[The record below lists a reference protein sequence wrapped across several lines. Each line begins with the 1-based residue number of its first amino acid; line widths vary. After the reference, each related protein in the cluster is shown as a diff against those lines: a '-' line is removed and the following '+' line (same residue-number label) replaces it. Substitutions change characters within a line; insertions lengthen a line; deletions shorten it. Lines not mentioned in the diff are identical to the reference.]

1 MTHKKTA
8 QSQSTYKVYIITPSC
23 FIAHPPFFLCQA
35 TTQECHNRKE
45 MWVPFLNPTLFC
57 IIKKEKDLP
66 WSTLPPVWQPGCLG
80 HPCDPETQRESKG
93 ESRYPTPHP
102 QRCGAQRPGKASN
115 PTQLLLLLL
124 HTKLILR
131 CAHLSWETNSHHNN
145 KKEAMLLSESWDKK
159 DRAYLCGCM
168 AAWHTVMS
176 TLIKHGGHSQTSAGE
191 GSALQAR
198 RSGPSDVSQILTGR
212 SPHRQDTRLP
222 LIGGNVSWVIIF
234 VQCRQG
240 QHCECQR
247 QGKKKKQR
255 ARPKTTK

>member
-1 MTHKKTA
+1 MTHKKA
-8 QSQSTYKVYIITPSC
+8 AESQSTYKGYII
-23 FIAHPPFFLCQA
+23 PPPPLLPIPHSFSARLQHKTA
-35 TTQECHNRKE
+35 TTEKE
-45 MWVPFLNPTLFC
+45 MWVPFLNLTLFC
-57 IIKKEKDLP
+57 IIKKKGKGFAMVHSASLYGSLVVWGTHVTLRHRERARVRVVTQPPTLLH
-66 WSTLPPVWQPGCLG
+66 STV
-80 HPCDPETQRESKG
+80 EE
-93 ESRYPTPHP
+93 
-102 QRCGAQRPGKASN
+102 RPGKASN
-115 PTQLLLLLL
+115 PAQLLLL

-131 CAHLSWETNSHHNN
+131 CARSSWETNIHHNK
-145 KKEAMLLSESWDKK
+145 KKEAMLSESWDKK

-176 TLIKHGGHSQTSAGE
+176 TLIKHGGHSQPSVGE

-212 SPHRQDTRLP
+212 FPCRRDTRPP
-222 LIGGNVSWVIIF
+222 LIGWNVSWVIIF

-247 QGKKKKQR
+247 QGKKNKHR